1 MFLKKI
7 LILIALLFTSFVF
20 VKNSFAQEFKSDYK
34 VDYFLKK
41 EGEAIDT
48 EVRFAIKITNL
59 ENDVYVSKFAL
70 AFPKSFI
77 ISDLTAL
84 DDKGNINPVISEE
97 ANKAKIELE
106 FSNPETGKG
115 TQNNFFLNFK
125 QKNLFKINGNVW
137 EVVLPTVSTK
147 ENEKY
152 QVVVHLPEGTDKKI
166 SIAKPRPDLI
176 QGNSIYWNDS
186 KAKTIYAVFGE
197 SQIYKTKLV
206 YNLKNSR
213 LTPVYTDIA
222 FPPDTINQKVFVDSV
237 SEAPATVFQDEDGN
251 FLARY
256 NLKPKE
262 SKKIVLTGFV
272 EVFSQYRSELKRVDS
287 DRLTTQRKYLF
298 NESKY
303 WKINSP
309 NAFSNIKSPNEIYNY
324 LVTNFKYDYSRVNKS
339 IERLGAD
346 NALRNPAKAVCTEF
360 SDSFVAIARE
370 KGIMAREI
378 QGYGFSQDALLRP
391 LSLIADLLHSWPQ
404 YYDENKQ
411 LWISVDPTWENTS
424 GIDYFT
430 SLDLNHIVFAIH
442 GKKPDYPLP
451 AGAYKFE
458 DTKDVEIEPVKET
471 PQERKK
477 TSLGGLR
484 ISKSTDK
491 NRTYM
496 GKFWVR
502 NEGNVYIYNLPIQI
516 QGKNLAITEPNGI
529 ITSLAPFEKKE
540 LEFGYQVFNTK
551 GEPQITISTPY
562 GESLTKQVKIF
573 PYAMVIIVLVAI
585 VLISCSVVIYLRFFY
600 KRS

>member
-7 LILIALLFTSFVF
+7 IIFVVLLFTSFIF

-34 VDYFLKK
+34 VDYFLKQEK
-41 EGEAIDT
+41 EAIDT

-59 ENDVYVSKFAL
+59 ENDVYVSKFTL
-70 AFPKSFI
+70 AFQKSFI

-84 DDKGNINPVISEE
+84 DDKGNINPKISEE
-97 ANKAKIELE
+97 VNKTKIELE

-166 SIAKPRPDLI
+166 SIAKPHPDLI

-197 SQIYKTKLV
+197 NQIYKIKLV

-222 FPPDTINQKVFVDSV
+222 LPPDTINQKVFVDSV
-237 SEAPATVFQDEDGN
+237 SEMPAKVFQDEDGN

-272 EVFSQYRSELKRVDS
+272 EVFSQYRPELKQVDIN
-287 DRLTTQRKYLF
+287 RLAVAQKYLF

-303 WKINSP
+303 WKINSTS
-309 NAFSNIKSPNEIYNY
+309 AFSNIKTPSDIYSY

-346 NALRNPAKAVCTEF
+346 NALKNPAKAVCTEF

-378 QGYGFSQDALLRP
+378 QGFGFSHDALLRP
-391 LSLIADLLHSWPQ
+391 LSLIADVLHSWPQ
-404 YYDENKQ
+404 YYDESKQ
-411 LWISVDPTWENTS
+411 LWVSIDPTWENTS

-458 DTKDVEIEPVKET
+458 DTKDVEIEAVKEV
-471 PQERKK
+471 PRENIK
-477 TSLGGLR
+477 TSLDSLS
-484 ISKSTDK
+484 INKSADK
-491 NRTYM
+491 NRTYR
-496 GKFWVR
+496 GQISVK
-502 NEGNVYIYNLPIQI
+502 NEGNVYIYNLPVQI
-516 QGKNLAITEPNGI
+516 EGKNLAITEPDI
-529 ITSLAPFEKKE
+529 SITSLAPFEEQE
-540 LEFGYQVFNTK
+540 LEFAYQVLSAK
-551 GEPQITISTPY
+551 GEPEITITTPY
-562 GESLTKQVKIF
+562 GESLTKQIRIF
-573 PYAMVIIVLVAI
+573 PYTTAIIVLIAFVLTGVA
-585 VLISCSVVIYLRFFY
+585 VVIYLRFFY
-600 KRS
+600 RRG